1 MDSPEDFRRELLA
14 RATVR
19 ASADKNLG
27 YAAFVE
33 LCGDLLEE
41 AEELSDFTPC
51 FFRQSKAGSRKLSVD
66 GYAFDEADQSAR
78 MVVADYSGLDVPG
91 NLTGVEA
98 RKLFSELKAFV
109 EESLTGSVA
118 EMSEESSP
126 EHGLARDLRA
136 RTAETSRYRL
146 YLVSDRP
153 LSTKIKDW
161 PEGEIGGRPVEFHIW
176 DLSRFHRAHLSR
188 SGRDELV
195 IDFGGLPSGG
205 LPCLPASMNSDSY
218 EGYLCVIPGTV
229 LADIYDRHGSR
240 LLEGNVR
247 AFLSTAAKVNKGIQ
261 QTLQRE
267 PEMFFAYN
275 NGIAATASSVL
286 ISDTPDGKRVVS
298 AADFQIVN
306 GGQTTASMSYAR
318 RKGDLDLSDVFVQMK
333 LSVVDDER
341 AGTFIPLISRF
352 SNSQNKVSD
361 ADFFANHEFHRR
373 IEKISRRLR
382 APAKK
387 GTQVE
392 SFWFY
397 ERARGQYAVE
407 LGRLSPGERKRF
419 ELESPREQIITK
431 TDLAKFENSWRQLP
445 HEVSRGAQKNFIRFA
460 EHITIDWDRD
470 PEVFHD
476 EYFRQ
481 LVVKALMFRTLERIV
496 PKEDWYDGGYR
507 ANIVTFSLAKLA
519 HMIEGRADLSK
530 FNFQQVWKA
539 QEISTALVEQLRVI
553 AKAAYAV
560 IIHPEAGIQNVTEW
574 CKKEL
579 AWQRMKSTSVPF
591 IAEFEVELVASEE
604 AVVARRSAKAE
615 ARIDAGMDALQ
626 EVMAFGADN
635 WTKLCQRARDTKAT
649 TPGEDGLL
657 RVASNPRWLPTDRQ
671 AKDLVKL
678 LRRLRAEGIAV
689 DVLVTIA

>member
-1 MDSPEDFRRELLA
+1 MDSPEEFRRELLA

-27 YAAFVE
+27 YTAFVE
-33 LCGDLLEE
+33 LCGELLEE
-41 AEELSDFTPC
+41 AEEFSDFTPC
-51 FFRQSKAGSRKLSVD
+51 FFRHSKSGSKKLSVD

-78 MVVADYSGLDVPG
+78 MMVVDFSGVGSPG

-98 RKLFSELKAFV
+98 RKLFAELQAFV
-109 EESLTGSVA
+109 EESLAGTVA

-126 EHGLARDLRA
+126 EHGLARDLRVRA
-136 RTAETSRYRL
+136 TETSRYRL
-146 YLVSDRP
+146 YLASDRP
-153 LSTKIKDW
+153 LSTTIRDW
-161 PEGEIGGRPVEFHIW
+161 PEGVIGGCPVEFHIW

-195 IDFGGLPSGG
+195 IDFSSLPLGG
-205 LPCLPASMNSDSY
+205 LPCLPASMSSGSY
-218 EGYLCVIPGTV
+218 EGYLCVIPGAA
-229 LADIYDRHGSR
+229 LADIYDKHGSR

-247 AFLSTAAKVNKGIQ
+247 AFLSTTGKVNKGIQ

-275 NGIAATASSVL
+275 NGIAATASNVL
-286 ISDTPDGKRVVS
+286 ISETAHGQRIVS

-318 RKGDLDLSDVFVQMK
+318 RKGDLDLSDVLVQMK

-407 LGRLSPGERKRF
+407 LGRLSVGERKRF
-419 ELESPREQIITK
+419 EIESPREQIITK

-460 EHITIDWDRD
+460 EYITAEWEKD
-470 PEVFHD
+470 PEIFHD
-476 EYFRQ
+476 EYFRE
-481 LVVKALMFRTLERIV
+481 LAVKALMFRTLEKIV
-496 PKEDWYDGGYR
+496 PKEDWYEGGYR

-519 HMIEGRADLSK
+519 HMVANRADASK
-530 FNFQQVWKA
+530 FNFQKQWKA
-539 QEISTALVEQLRVI
+539 QEISPALEEQLRLI
-553 AKAAYAV
+553 AKAAYGV
-560 IIHPEAGIQNVTEW
+560 IIRPEAGIQNVTEW

-579 AWQRMKSTSVPF
+579 AWQRMKSTNVSF
-591 IAEFEVELVASEE
+591 TEEFEAELVGAEE
-604 AVVARRSAKAE
+604 AVSARRSAKSE
-615 ARIDAGMDALQ
+615 AKIDAGLDALQ
-626 EVMAFGADN
+626 EVIAFGADN
-635 WTKLCQRARDTKAT
+635 WTKLRQHTVATRFT
-649 TPGEDGLL
+649 TPSEDSLL
-657 RVASNPRWLPTDRQ
+657 RVASNPKWLPTDRQ
-671 AKDLVKL
+671 AKELMKL
-678 LRRLRAEGIAV
+678 LLRIKSEG
-689 DVLVTIA
+689 TWE

>member
-1 MDSPEDFRRELLA
+1 MESLEDFRRELLA

-19 ASADKNLG
+19 ADADRNLG
-27 YAAFVE
+27 YTAFVE

-51 FFRQSKAGSRKLSVD
+51 FFRQPKAGSKKLSVD
-66 GYAFDEADQSAR
+66 GYAFDEVDQSAR
-78 MVVADYSGLDVPG
+78 LVVADYSSLDAPG

-98 RKLFSELKAFV
+98 RKLFSELQAFV
-109 EESLTGSVA
+109 EESLAGTVA

-126 EHGLARDLRA
+126 EHGLARDLHA
-136 RTAETSRYRL
+136 RIAETSRYRL

-153 LSTKIKDW
+153 LSTKIKEW
-161 PEGEIGGRPVEFHIW
+161 PEGKIGGRPVEFHIW
-176 DLSRFHRAHLSR
+176 DLSRFHRAHLSH
-188 SGRDELV
+188 SGRDELT
-195 IDFGGLPSGG
+195 IDFGSLPSGG
-205 LPCLPASMNSDSY
+205 LPCLPASMSSKAY

-247 AFLSTAAKVNKGIQ
+247 AFLSTAVKVNKGIQ
-261 QTLQRE
+261 QTLQHE
-267 PEMFFAYN
+267 PGMFFAYN
-275 NGIAATASSVL
+275 NGIAATASSVV
-286 ISDTPDGKRVVS
+286 ISDTADGKRIVS
-298 AADFQIVN
+298 AAEFQIVN

-318 RKGDLDLSDVFVQMK
+318 RKGDLDLSDVLVQMK

-407 LGRLSPGERKRF
+407 LGRLTPGARKRF
-419 ELESPREQIITK
+419 EIESPREQIITK

-460 EHITIDWDRD
+460 EHIAIDWDRD
-470 PEVFHD
+470 ADVFHD

-481 LVVKALMFRTLERIV
+481 LVVKALMFRTLEKIV
-496 PKEDWYDGGYR
+496 PKESWYDGGYR

-519 HMIEGRADLSK
+519 NMIESRADSSK
-530 FNFQQVWKA
+530 FNFQHVWKT
-539 QEISTALVEQLRVI
+539 QEISTSLVEQFRLI

-560 IIHPEAGIQNVTEW
+560 IIRPEAGIQNVTEW

-579 AWQRMKSTSVPF
+579 AWQRMKSTPVPF
-591 IAEFEVELVASEE
+591 IAEFEVELMAPEE
-604 AVVARRSAKAE
+604 AVSAKRSAKSE
-615 ARIDAGMDALQ
+615 AKIDSGINALQ
-626 EVMAFGADN
+626 EVLAFGTDN
-635 WTKLCQRARDTKAT
+635 WKKLWEQSVATKST
-649 TPGEDGLL
+649 TPSEEGVL
-657 RVASNPRWLPTDRQ
+657 RVASNPKWIPTDRQ
-671 AKDLVKL
+671 AKQLVKL
-678 LRRLRAEGIAV
+678 LQRLQTEGITKQL
-689 DVLVTIA
+689 DP

>member
-1 MDSPEDFRRELLA
+1 MDSPEEFRRELLA

-33 LCGDLLEE
+33 LCGELLEE
-41 AEELSDFTPC
+41 AEEFSDFTPC
-51 FFRQSKAGSRKLSVD
+51 FFRHSKSGSRKLSVD

-78 MVVADYSGLDVPG
+78 MMVVDFSGVEFPG

-98 RKLFSELKAFV
+98 RKLFAELQAFV
-109 EESLTGSVA
+109 EESLAGTVA

-136 RTAETSRYRL
+136 RATETSRYRL
-146 YLVSDRP
+146 YLASDRP
-153 LSTKIKDW
+153 LSTTIKDW
-161 PEGEIGGRPVEFHIW
+161 PEGVIGGCPVEFHIW

-195 IDFGGLPSGG
+195 IDFSSLPLGG
-205 LPCLPASMNSDSY
+205 LPCLPASMSSGSY
-218 EGYLCVIPGTV
+218 EGYLCVIPGAA
-229 LADIYDRHGSR
+229 LADIYDKHGSR

-247 AFLSTAAKVNKGIQ
+247 AFLSTTGKVNKGIQ

-267 PEMFFAYN
+267 PDMFFAYN

-286 ISDTPDGKRVVS
+286 ISEAAHGQHIVS

-318 RKGDLDLSDVFVQMK
+318 RKGDLDLSDVLVQMK

-407 LGRLSPGERKRF
+407 LGRLSVGERKRF
-419 ELESPREQIITK
+419 EIESPREQIITK

-460 EHITIDWDRD
+460 EHITAEWERD
-470 PEVFHD
+470 PELFHD

-507 ANIVTFSLAKLA
+507 ANIVTFALAKLA
-519 HMIEGRADLSK
+519 HMVESRADASK
-530 FNFQQVWKA
+530 FNFQKTWKA
-539 QEISTALVEQLRVI
+539 QEISTALAEQLRLI
-553 AKAAYAV
+553 AKAAYGV
-560 IIHPEAGIQNVTEW
+560 IIRPEAGIQNVTEW

-579 AWQRMKSTSVPF
+579 AWQRMKSTNVSF
-591 IAEFEVELVASEE
+591 IAEFEAELVAPEE
-604 AVVARRSAKAE
+604 AVSARRSAKSE
-615 ARIDAGMDALQ
+615 AKIDAGLDALQ
-626 EVMAFGADN
+626 EVIAFGADN
-635 WTKLCQRARDTKAT
+635 WTKLRLHTVATKAT
-649 TPGEDGLL
+649 TPSEDGLL
-657 RVASNPRWLPTDRQ
+657 RVASNPKWLPTDRQ
-671 AKDLVKL
+671 AKELMKL
-678 LRRLRAEGIAV
+678 LLRLRSEG
-689 DVLVTIA
+689 TWQ

>member
-14 RATVR
+14 RTKVR
-19 ASADKNLG
+19 ASADRNLG

-33 LCGDLLEE
+33 LCGELLEE

-51 FFRQSKAGSRKLSVD
+51 FYRLPKAGSRKLSVD
-66 GYAFDEADQSAR
+66 GYAFDDADQSAR
-78 MVVADYSGLDVPG
+78 IVVADYSGVDEPG

-98 RKLFSELKAFV
+98 RKLFAELQAFI
-109 EESLTGSVA
+109 EESLAGTVI
-118 EMSEESSP
+118 EMTEESSP

-136 RTAETSRYRL
+136 RAAEISRYRL

-153 LSTKIKDW
+153 LSTRIKDW
-161 PEGEIGGRPVEFHIW
+161 PEGSIGGSPVEFHIW

-195 IDFGGLPSGG
+195 IDFGSLPAGG
-205 LPCLPASMNSDSY
+205 LPCLPASMNSDAY
-218 EGYLCVIPGTV
+218 EGYLCVIPGAA
-229 LADIYDRHGSR
+229 LADIYETHGSR

-247 AFLSTAAKVNKGIQ
+247 AFLSTTGKVNKGIQ

-267 PEMFFAYN
+267 PGMFFAYN
-275 NGIAATASSVL
+275 NGIAATASSVQIL
-286 ISDTPDGKRVVS
+286 DTVEGKRVVS
-298 AADFQIVN
+298 ATDFQIVN

-318 RKGDLDLSDVFVQMK
+318 RKADVDLSGVLVQMK
-333 LSVVDDER
+333 LSVVDEER

-382 APAKK
+382 APARK
-387 GTQVE
+387 GAQVE

-407 LGRLSPGERKRF
+407 LGRLSAGERKRF
-419 ELESPREQIITK
+419 ETEAPREQIITK

-460 EHITIDWDRD
+460 EHITTEWERD

-481 LVVKALMFRTLERIV
+481 LVAKALMFRTLERIV

-519 HMIEGRADLSK
+519 HMIESRADACK
-530 FNFQQVWKA
+530 FNFQQVWRA
-539 QEISTALVEQLRVI
+539 QELSPALIEQLRLI
-553 AKAAYAV
+553 AKAAYAM
-560 IIHPEAGIQNVTEW
+560 ITHPEAGIQNVTEW

-579 AWQRMKSTSVPF
+579 AWQRMKAAPIPF
-591 IAEFEVELVASEE
+591 LAELEPELVASED
-604 AVVARRSAKAE
+604 AVASRRSAKAE
-615 ARIDAGMDALQ
+615 ARIDAGVDALQ
-626 EVMAFGADN
+626 EVMAFGTDN
-635 WTKLCQRARDTKAT
+635 WTKLRQRAGETRAT

-657 RVASNPRWLPTDRQ
+657 RVASNPRWVPTDRQ
-671 AKDLVKL
+671 AKDLVRL
-678 LRRLRAEGIAV
+678 LQRLRAEGAWQ
-689 DVLVTIA
+689 

>member
-19 ASADKNLG
+19 ASADRNIG
-27 YAAFVE
+27 YTAFVE
-33 LCGDLLEE
+33 LCGDLLED
-41 AEELSDFTPC
+41 AEEISDFTPC
-51 FFRQSKAGSRKLSVD
+51 FFRPSKGTGPRKMSVD

-78 MVVADYSGLDVPG
+78 MVVADYSGQEVPG
-91 NLTGVEA
+91 KLTGVEA
-98 RKLFSELKAFV
+98 RKLFSELQAFI
-109 EESLTGSVA
+109 EESLGGSVLDIT
-118 EMSEESSP
+118 EESSP
-126 EHGLARDLRA
+126 EHGLARDIRA
-136 RTAETSRYRL
+136 HAAEISRYRL

-153 LSTKIKDW
+153 LSTTIKDW
-161 PEGEIGGRPVEFHIW
+161 PEGTIAGVPVEFHIW

-188 SGRDELV
+188 TGRDELV
-195 IDFGGLPSGG
+195 IDFDTLPSGG

-218 EGYLCVIPGTV
+218 EGYLCVIPGAT

-247 AFLSTAAKVNKGIQ
+247 AFLSTTGKVNKGIQ

-267 PEMFFAYN
+267 PGMFFAYN
-275 NGIAATASSVL
+275 NGIAATASSVR
-286 ISDTPDGKRVVS
+286 ISDGAAGKRIVS

-318 RKGDLDLSDVFVQMK
+318 RKGTLDLSDVLVQMK
-333 LSVVDDER
+333 LSVVDGER
-341 AGTFIPLISRF
+341 AGAFIPLISRF
-352 SNSQNKVSD
+352 ANSQNKVSD

-382 APAKK
+382 APARK

-419 ELESPREQIITK
+419 EIESPREQIITK

-445 HEVSRGAQKNFIRFA
+445 HEVSRGAQKNFIHFA
-460 EHITIDWDRD
+460 EYITAEWDRD
-470 PEVFHD
+470 PEIFHD
-476 EYFRQ
+476 EYFRE
-481 LVVKALMFRTLERIV
+481 LVVKSLMFRKLEKMV
-496 PKEDWYDGGYR
+496 PKETWYGGGYR

-519 HMIEGRADLSK
+519 NMIEGRADRSR
-530 FNFQQVWKA
+530 FNFQQVWKT
-539 QEISTALVEQLRVI
+539 QELSTALIEQLRSI
-553 AKAAYAV
+553 AKAAYEV
-560 IIHPEAGIQNVTEW
+560 IIRPEAGIQNVTEW

-579 AWQRMKSTSVPF
+579 AWQRMKSSHVPF
-591 IAEFEVELVASEE
+591 IAEFEAELVASDE
-604 AVVARRSAKAE
+604 AMAARRSAKAE

-626 EVMAFGADN
+626 EVMAFGPEN
-635 WTKLCQRARDTKAT
+635 WVKLRQRASGIQIT
-649 TPGEDGLL
+649 TPGEDSLL
-657 RVASNPRWLPTDRQ
+657 RVAANPKWFPTDRQ
-671 AKDLVKL
+671 AKDLVRL
-678 LRRLRAEGIAV
+678 LHRLKVECSWQ
-689 DVLVTIA
+689 